1 VDVASDDAIC
11 GSHQP
16 MSRWFETTPEEVRM
30 TSPENIQMDRY
41 NSELEDDIRHILK
54 KYSRIMGWGIPE
66 LDEAAARRLIL
77 EAMHRALAKVEKE

>member
-1 VDVASDDAIC
+1 
-11 GSHQP
+11 
-16 MSRWFETTPEEVRM
+16 M

-66 LDEAAARRLIL
+66 LDEGAARRLIL
-77 EAMHRALAKVEKE
+77 EAMRRALAKVESE

>member
-1 VDVASDDAIC
+1 
-11 GSHQP
+11 
-16 MSRWFETTPEEVRM
+16 M
-30 TSPENIQMDRY
+30 TSPENVQMERY

-66 LDEAAARRLIL
+66 LDEGMARRLIL

>member
-1 VDVASDDAIC
+1 
-11 GSHQP
+11 
-16 MSRWFETTPEEVRM
+16 M

-66 LDEAAARRLIL
+66 LDEAAARRLIF

>member
-1 VDVASDDAIC
+1 
-11 GSHQP
+11 
-16 MSRWFETTPEEVRM
+16 M